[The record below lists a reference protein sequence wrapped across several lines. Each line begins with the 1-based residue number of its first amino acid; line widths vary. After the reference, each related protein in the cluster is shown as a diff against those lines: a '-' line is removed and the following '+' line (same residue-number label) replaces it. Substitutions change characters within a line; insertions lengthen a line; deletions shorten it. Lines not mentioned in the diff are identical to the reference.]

1 MILILSS
8 LTIQDI
14 LEAEFIDLMRTC
26 KNHPDR
32 EANQAGH
39 CAECVKSNAIAAR
52 KRYLNSTKGKLART
66 LANSRYSSKNKPESI
81 EDRAKSI
88 LANYPNNE
96 IRVVPEII
104 RDRLIEGLTFQE
116 IGDRYQITKQA
127 AHERFNRE
135 LRKFCAVVGIV

>member
-1 MILILSS
+1 
-8 LTIQDI
+8 
-14 LEAEFIDLMRTC
+14 MRTC

-52 KRYLNSTKGKLART
+52 KRYLNTPKGKVART
-66 LANSRYSSKNKPESI
+66 LANSRYSSNKSKNKPKSI
-81 EDRAKSI
+81 EDRARLM

-96 IRVVPEII
+96 IRIVPEII
-104 RDRLIEGLTFQE
+104 RDRLIENLTFRE

-127 AHERFNRE
+127 AHEKFNRE
-135 LRKFCAVVGIV
+135 LRKFCAVTGII